1 MSDDKQPGQTP
12 PWIVDLYAEGNE
24 QPPESLDAA
33 VLREAQASIEQ
44 GKETNLQPSMLRR
57 PWVGGLAS
65 AAVVL
70 LTVTVMFVG
79 SPDPDSVM
87 PRSETLPSLNEA
99 PLLEDEAA
107 VQVTHEPMPQ
117 SQLMHRQQMSA
128 EVQVEEKDDAAGRA
142 FAKSSVQE
150 NIATADVEPAHMRL
164 ASADVQAV
172 ASLPSGFASCDSV
185 SEGLCADDAALLI
198 KSPTC
203 MPDYRL
209 PAAARVERVGLV
221 DTTYRLDGQV
231 WRVACIAGEW
241 QLQEHDN

>member
-1 MSDDKQPGQTP
+1 MSDDKQAGQTP

-44 GKETNLQPSMLRR
+44 GKEINLQPSMLRK

-79 SPDPDSVM
+79 SPDPDSLM
-87 PRSETLPSLNEA
+87 PRVETLPSLNQA

-107 VQVTHEPMPQ
+107 VQVTHEPMPVPQ
-117 SQLMHRQQMSA
+117 SQLMRRQQMSA

-142 FAKSSVQE
+142 FAKSSAQE
-150 NIATADVEPAHMRL
+150 NIATASVEPARMRL
-164 ASADVQAV
+164 ASAD
-172 ASLPSGFASCDSV
+172 
-185 SEGLCADDAALLI
+185 EAALLI

-203 MPDYRL
+203 KPDYRL
-209 PAAARVERVGLV
+209 PAAAKIERVGLV

-231 WRVACIAGEW
+231 WRVACIAGAW
-241 QLQEHDN
+241 QLQEEDDASSE

>member
-44 GKETNLQPSMLRR
+44 GKETNLQPSMLRK

-87 PRSETLPSLNEA
+87 PRVETLPSLNEA

-107 VQVTHEPMPQ
+107 VQVPHEPMPTPQSQ

-128 EVQVEEKDDAAGRA
+128 KVQVEEKDDAAGRA
-142 FAKSSVQE
+142 FASLQ
-150 NIATADVEPAHMRL
+150 
-164 ASADVQAV
+164 SA
-172 ASLPSGFASCDSV
+172 FAGCDSV
-185 SEGLCADDAALLI
+185 SQGLCADAAALFI

-203 MPDYRL
+203 KPDYRL

-221 DTTYRLDGQV
+221 DTIYRLDGQV
-231 WRVACIAGEW
+231 WRVACIAGAW
-241 QLQEHDN
+241 QLQEHDD